1 MQSIQLE
8 LIYSAQKLALKQ
20 KVFDY
25 MDSNLFLLRFNEF
38 SKVIININKMSLD
51 THWNWYQKNQFI
63 F

>member
-25 MDSNLFLLRFNEF
+25 MDFNLILLRFNEF

-51 THWNWYQKNQFI
+51 THWN
-63 F
+63 